1 MPGDTI
7 TPINRSRSDVA
18 VVLLMKPELSG
29 WELAALLILSPSN
42 AFLDKRSEGHVE
54 KETAIHIFFVKTTD
68 SS

>member
-1 MPGDTI
+1 M
-7 TPINRSRSDVA
+7 
-18 VVLLMKPELSG
+18 VLLMKPELSG